1 MFGKENVVSA
11 VLHLDESTPHIHA
24 TVVPIVTGERRKARQ
39 EQVKNSGKRTYRK
52 KKDTPRLCADD
63 VMSRPK
69 LKEYQTT
76 YAETMAKFGLAR
88 GIDGSEAKHITGSQ
102 FYREVFVRKNE
113 IAEQVAN
120 LKKQQ
125 QTLSVDITAL
135 KAQQA
140 DAQAGYHTIDG
151 QRRKKQQELEQAKRE
166 LTKTQVKQKA
176 AAATETVL
184 DGIVSLFDD
193 SKQKKVRQEIDAL
206 KQQNTDLR
214 STIGTMLTDHAQEQ
228 AQLKHE
234 TATVR
239 NELARVYGLF
249 PQVRGLLRWESYC
262 RSIGLNQEWTKALFT
277 LRPYKFTGELTSTEF
292 QRPFHAQDAI
302 LQFRPDKDGPGGFR
316 FTIDGKDD
324 GEWFRQ
330 QRNDAIKRITGID
343 VERNLKIKRGI

>member
-24 TVVPIVTGERRKARQ
+24 TVVPIVRGERRKAKQ
-39 EQVKNSGKRTYRK
+39 EQAKNKGKRTYRK
-52 KKDTPRLCADD
+52 KKDAPRLCADD

-120 LKKQQ
+120 LKEQQ

-135 KAQQA
+135 KAQQT
-140 DAQAGYHTIDG
+140 DAQAGYHTIDE

-166 LTKTQVKQKA
+166 LTKIQVKQKA

-193 SKQKKVRQEIDAL
+193 SKQKKARQEIDAL

-239 NELARVYGLF
+239 NQLNSVYELF
-249 PQVRGLLRWESYC
+249 PQVRGLMRWESYC

>member
-1 MFGKENVVSA
+1 MSA

-24 TVVPIVTGERRKARQ
+24 TVVPIVQGERRKAKQ
-39 EQVKNSGKRTYRK
+39 EQVKKNGKRTYRK
-52 KKDTPRLCADD
+52 KKDGPRLCDD
-63 VMSRPK
+63 VMARTKP
-69 LKEYQTT
+69 KEYQTA
-76 YAETMAKFGLAR
+76 YAEQMAKYGLLR

-113 IAEQVAN
+113 IAEQVEN
-120 LKKQQ
+120 LKEQQ

-140 DAQAGYHTIDG
+140 DAQADYHTIDE

-193 SKQKKVRQEIDAL
+193 SKQKKARQEIDAL

-228 AQLKHE
+228 AQLKQE
-234 TATVR
+234 TAIAR
-239 NELARVYGLF
+239 NELARIYELF
-249 PQVRGLLRWESYC
+249 PQVRGLMRWESYC

-316 FTIDGKDD
+316 FTIDGKND

-330 QRNDAIKRITGID
+330 QRNDAIRRIM
-343 VERNLKIKRGI
+343 E

>member
-1 MFGKENVVSA
+1 M
-11 VLHLDESTPHIHA
+11 DETTPHIHA
-24 TVVPIVTGERRKARQ
+24 TVVPIVRVERRKAKQ
-39 EQVKNSGKRTYRK
+39 QQAKTNGGKRTYRK
-52 KKDTPRLCADD
+52 KKDAPRLCADD
-63 VMSRPK
+63 VMARPK
-69 LKEYQTT
+69 LKAYQTS
-76 YAETMAKFGLAR
+76 YADAMAIYGLKR
-88 GIDGSEAKHITGSQ
+88 GVEGSEAKHITGSQ
-102 FYREVFVRKNE
+102 FYREVFVRRNE
-113 IAEQVAN
+113 IAEQVEK
-120 LKKQQ
+120 LKGQQ
-125 QTLSVDITAL
+125 QMLSVDVAAL

-140 DAQAGYHTIDG
+140 DAQADYHAIDE

-193 SKQKKVRQEIDAL
+193 SKQKKARQEIDAL
-206 KQQNTDLR
+206 KQENTALR
-214 STIGTMLTDHAQEQ
+214 NTIGTIQADLRQEQ
-228 AQLKHE
+228 AQLKQE
-234 TATVR
+234 TAIAR
-239 NELARVYGLF
+239 NELARVYELF
-249 PQVRGLLRWESYC
+249 PQVRGLMRWESYC

-330 QRNDAIKRITGID
+330 QRNDAIRRITGID
-343 VERNLKIKRGI
+343 VERNPKIKRGI

>member
-1 MFGKENVVSA
+1 MSA
-11 VLHLDESTPHIHA
+11 VLHRDETTPHIHA
-24 TVVPIVTGERRKARQ
+24 TVVPIVRGERRKAKQ
-39 EQVKNSGKRTYRK
+39 QQANNGKKTYRK
-52 KKDTPRLCADD
+52 KKDAPRLCADD
-63 VMSRPK
+63 VMARPK
-69 LKEYQTT
+69 LKEYQTN
-76 YAETMAKFGLAR
+76 YADAMAKYGLKR

-113 IAEQVAN
+113 IARQVEN
-120 LKKQQ
+120 LKEQQ

-140 DAQAGYHTIDG
+140 DAQADYHTIDE
-151 QRRKKQQELEQAKRE
+151 QKRRKQQELEQAKRE

-176 AAATETVL
+176 AAATESVL

-193 SKQKKVRQEIDAL
+193 SRQKKARQEIETL
-206 KQQNTDLR
+206 KQENTDLR
-214 STIGTMLTDHAQEQ
+214 NTIGTIQADHRRERV
-228 AQLKHE
+228 QLKQE
-234 TATVR
+234 TTTVR
-239 NELARVYGLF
+239 NELNSVYELF
-249 PQVRGLLRWESYC
+249 PQIRGLMRWEGFC

-302 LQFRPDKDGPGGFR
+302 LQFRPDKDGLGGFR

-330 QRNDAIKRITGID
+330 QRNDTIQRITGID
-343 VERNLKIKRGI
+343 MERNPKIKRGI